1 MSFSFIKRILG
12 GDSHAAVEFYKS
24 CSPKILSYLS
34 KKLPRYED
42 AQELTNDVF
51 LDAID
56 SLSMLKKKDCVM
68 AWLYRIAHNKTVDF
82 YRKRKIKSILLSQIP
97 FLQIVANEINNPEF
111 QFEKD
116 KIRNRI
122 EAVLYGLST
131 KYRKILTLRYDEKI
145 PVKKLSAI
153 FNLSY
158 KATESLLFR
167 ARQSFKLAYA
177 HSRHSAELSRSPSSG
192 HTEEFEV

>member
-1 MSFSFIKRILG
+1 MSFSFIKRILS
-12 GDSHAAVEFYKS
+12 GDSHAAVEFYRS

-34 KKLPRYED
+34 RKLPRYED

-82 YRKRKIKSILLSQIP
+82 YRRRKIKSVLLSQIP

-116 KIRNRI
+116 KIRNSI
-122 EAVLYGLST
+122 EAVLYGLSA
-131 KYRKILTLRYDEKI
+131 KYRKILTLRYEEKI
-145 PVKKLSAI
+145 PVKELAQI
-153 FNLSY
+153 FNLSF
-158 KATESLLFR
+158 KATESLIFR

-177 HSRHSAELSRSPSSG
+177 RSASSG
-192 HTEEFEV
+192 HTENLKYERV